1 MSEPSDRQ
9 RGRETLR
16 RIFEERIPFNR
27 WLGLRVES
35 VDPGRISLS
44 FETRPEYVGNFLRGS
59 LHGGVISA
67 TLDVAGG
74 LAAFV
79 EVMESMGEVT
89 EAEILDRLAGLGT
102 IDLRVDFLRPGSGRR
117 FTATAFIQRAGN
129 RVAVTRMELHNDND
143 ELIAVAT
150 GAYMVG

>member
-1 MSEPSDRQ
+1 M
-9 RGRETLR
+9 
-16 RIFEERIPFNR
+16 IFQERIPFNR
-27 WLGLRVES
+27 LLDLQIES
-35 VDPGRISLS
+35 ADPGRISLS
-44 FETRPEYVGNFLRGS
+44 FEMRSEYVGNFLRGS

-79 EVMESMGEVT
+79 EVMESMDEVT

-102 IDLRVDFLRPGSGRR
+102 IDLRVDFLRPGSGRT

-129 RVAVTRMELHNDND
+129 RVAVTRMELHNDTG